1 MRLLMEVLIPVA
13 RGNAA
18 VADKSMSAAI
28 NRFIDAAKPEAA
40 FFHLKEGKRA
50 AIFIF
55 EEMKQDKL
63 MAHNEA
69 FFAALD
75 AEIWITPTLNLAE
88 LQKHL

>member
-1 MRLLMEVLIPVA
+1 MRLFMEVLIPVEK
-13 RGNAA
+13 GNAS
-18 VADKSMSAAI
+18 VVDKSMSAAL

-40 FFHLKEGKRA
+40 FFHLREGKRA
-50 AIFIF
+50 AIFVF

-63 MAHNEA
+63 VEYNEA
-69 FFAALD
+69 FFSTLN